1 MVEKYLQDHFNK
13 IVANKDVKNLVC
25 TVIGTLYNKTVDS
38 IRKKFVELGIEREYK
53 KKNLKKGKKLDED
66 NSRNSKRKSVE
77 PFTTQKN
84 NEEVQF
90 FLKKM
95 KIDKEL
101 REKRQRDREKKEQ
114 DKKAT
119 EESLRAHLKEE
130 EQLRTEEQKNRKLME
145 IHEKSLRR
153 KAEVQELI
161 EIGKHQYKKVASS
174 KPMYEKIEE
183 DYYRNVK
190 LPELE
195 RHKFELAKKRE
206 LFQPIDRS
214 SILHHARKHD
224 LLISEHEIQKLSIS
238 HKHEYNPSK
247 FHSKFTLAYI
257 QSERNKILNRDEN
270 FLVKKRL
277 ASKKKHY
284 ADLVLQMYAPT
295 VDPAKQD
302 ELKQIK
308 ERLEQQNML
317 KKWSSKSL
325 SSNEPIREHEQIKK
339 RKWKPNKMISESPVK
354 REQIVVD
361 WLAQQRSKKE
371 FFKPAEKIKLDL
383 NKSYSQDTLKKQL
396 SFIEHE
402 VRKKE
407 LKMGIVNSNNLKGI
421 HEVAEL
427 GDLLIDS
434 IKAKMALL
442 EGKGE

>member
-1 MVEKYLQDHFNK
+1 MVEKYLEDYFNK
-13 IVANKDVKNLVC
+13 IVANKNVQSLVSA
-25 TVIGTLYNKTVDS
+25 VIEKLYRKTVHS
-38 IRKKFVELGIEREYK
+38 IREKFIELGIQRENRK
-53 KKNLKKGKKLDED
+53 RNVKKGKKLDEVKEKK
-66 NSRNSKRKSVE
+66 NRTKSVE
-77 PFTTQKN
+77 PSISQKN

-101 REKRQRDREKKEQ
+101 REKRQRDREIKEQ
-114 DKKAT
+114 DKKMI
-119 EESLRAHLKEE
+119 EETMRAQLKVE
-130 EQLRTEEQKNRKLME
+130 EQLRTEEQKNRKLLE
-145 IHEKSLRR
+145 IHEKSLKR

-161 EIGKHQYKKVASS
+161 ELGRYQYKKVSGS
-174 KPMYEKIEE
+174 KPLYEKIEE

-195 RHKFELAKKRE
+195 RHKLELARKRE

-238 HKHEYNPSK
+238 HNHSYKPSK

-257 QSERNKILNRDEN
+257 QSERNKILNRDES

-284 ADLVLQMYAPT
+284 ANFVLQMYAPT
-295 VDPAKQD
+295 VDPAKQL
-302 ELKQIK
+302 ELIQIK

-317 KKWSSKSL
+317 KKWSAKSL
-325 SSNEPIREHEQIKK
+325 SSNELSREPEKLKK
-339 RKWKPNKMISESPVK
+339 RKWKPNKMIPESPARK
-354 REQIVVD
+354 EQIVVD

-371 FFKPAEKIKLDL
+371 FFKPIEKIKLDL
-383 NKSYSQDTLKKQL
+383 NKSCSQDSIKKHL
-396 SFIEHE
+396 NFIEHE

-407 LKMGIVNSNNLKGI
+407 LKMEIVNRNNLKGI
-421 HEVAEL
+421 HEVTEL

-434 IKAKMALL
+434 IKAKIALL
-442 EGKGE
+442 ESE